1 MICPK
6 CQKNI
11 PADSEIC
18 MGCGAQLSG
27 PSRGSFP
34 EDSPTEK
41 RTQEKN
47 FKPASAVEAKI
58 TKVAK
63 AALKPKDAHM
73 SINPEAALTRVA
85 KTEVEVK
92 TKVFI
97 RKEKPIH
104 GWLVVI
110 KGMKQWEQFTLCE
123 ENRRFVIGSAAD
135 ADIRFQDEGVEPR
148 HASLRLEGD
157 RLIMTDLDTA
167 SGTLVQGEKI
177 VRKEIEDGNQ
187 IQIGTMFLKYRK
199 L

>member
-18 MGCGAQLSG
+18 TGCGAQLTG
-27 PSRGSFP
+27 PSKGSFP
-34 EDSPTEK
+34 EDSPAEK
-41 RTQEKN
+41 RTQVRN
-47 FKPASAVEAKI
+47 FKPAPAVEAKI

-63 AALKPKDAHM
+63 GALKSKAAHG
-73 SINPEAALTRVA
+73 SIDPEAALTRVA

-92 TKVFI
+92 TKVFT

-110 KGMKQWEQFTLCE
+110 EGMKEWEQFTLCE
-123 ENRRFVIGSAAD
+123 ENRRFVIGSAED
-135 ADIRFQDEGVEPR
+135 ADICFQDEGVEPR
-148 HASLRLEGD
+148 HASLRLEGE
-157 RLIMTDLDTA
+157 RLVMTDLDTA
-167 SGTLVQGEKI
+167 SGTRVQGEKI
-177 VRKEIEDGNQ
+177 VRKEIEDGAQ
-187 IQIGTMFLKYRK
+187 IQIGTMVLKYRK